1 MASSNGGRVMG
12 EVTEMTF
19 YHNVRLDGGRR
30 TGVTADGIRGLE
42 LFRPGPGD
50 EDDLPDPRL
59 AWSVTVT
66 IPDDGVI
73 ATQEEVAEWLGR
85 TSPAIAAALEKAAED
100 VPAGIDFGFRPWITR
115 SNGLGRELT
124 VTLSAMRVHDHQEL
138 GRNLHKLATKEL
150 AELSAE
156 LQTCLLSE
164 A

>member
-1 MASSNGGRVMG
+1 MGAVNGGRVMG
-12 EVTEMTF
+12 EATEMTF

-30 TGVTADGIRGLE
+30 TGVTVGGIRGLE
-42 LFRPGPGD
+42 LFRPGPGGD
-50 EDDLPDPRL
+50 DDLPDPRL

-66 IPDDGVI
+66 IPDDCVI
-73 ATQEEVAEWLGR
+73 ATQEEAAEWLGR
-85 TSPAIAAALEKAAED
+85 TSPAIAAALEKAAD
-100 VPAGIDFGFRPWITR
+100 HVPAGIDFGFRPWKTR
-115 SNGLGRELT
+115 SNVHGRELT

-138 GRNLHKLATKEL
+138 GRHLHKLATEDL